1 MVTKKE
7 LEDMYK
13 IKILLKGATGTGK
26 TMTCVKI
33 AEYVASH
40 DHKVLFLDFERG
52 SVDELLKLDDDVLT
66 NIIHKDFATYKEL
79 FGYIVEYHKNKEFKL
94 IIIDQMPLKEIARLS
109 ARDVYVKQGFYYI
122 GEKKKIIAEEEED
135 SFDLRG
141 FMYQLPNTWLI
152 KFMNDLVRC
161 NQDLICTLMT
171 PNKYENEY
179 DGKFSTIVE
188 TFVTYVSQSII
199 WKATPRKMRG
209 TDINNYPPIINP
221 WESLLI
227 PFIKKYGT
235 KDEIEEAK
243 REMEERKNLMVRKKA
258 EQQAIDI
265 KKSAEIFKSE
275 ETK

>member
-1 MVTKKE
+1 MVNRKE
-7 LEDMYK
+7 LENMYK

-33 AEYVASH
+33 AKYVASH
-40 DHKVLFLDFERG
+40 GYKVLFLDFERG
-52 SVDELLKLDDDVLT
+52 SIDELLKLDDDVLV
-66 NIIHKDFATYKEL
+66 NIVHKDFATYKEL
-79 FGYIVEYHKNKEFKL
+79 FDYIVEYHKNEEFKL
-94 IIIDQMPLKEIARLS
+94 IVIDQMPLKEIARLS

-188 TFVTYVSQSII
+188 MFVTYVGQSII
-199 WKATPRKMRG
+199 WKAIPKKMRG
-209 TDINNYPPIINP
+209 IDLGGYPPIVNP

-243 REMEERKNLMVRKKA
+243 REMEERKSLMIKKKV

-265 KKSAEIFKSE
+265 KKSAERFKSE

>member
-1 MVTKKE
+1 MVTRKE

-13 IKILLKGATGTGK
+13 IKILLKGTTGTGK

-79 FGYIVEYHKNKEFKL
+79 FDYIVEYHKNKEFKL

-188 TFVTYVSQSII
+188 MFVTYVGQSII
-199 WKATPRKMRG
+199 WKAIPKKMRG
-209 TDINNYPPIINP
+209 IDLGGYPPIVNP

-235 KDEIEEAK
+235 EDEIEEAK
-243 REMEERKNLMVRKKA
+243 REMEERKGLMIKKNV
-258 EQQAIDI
+258 EQQARDV
-265 KKSAEIFKSE
+265 KESAKRFESDE
-275 ETK
+275 

>member
-1 MVTKKE
+1 MVTRKE

-13 IKILLKGATGTGK
+13 IKILLKGTTGTGK

-79 FGYIVEYHKNKEFKL
+79 FDYIVEYHKNKEFKL

-188 TFVTYVSQSII
+188 MFVTYVGQSII
-199 WKATPRKMRG
+199 WKAIPKKMRG
-209 TDINNYPPIINP
+209 IDLGGYPPIVNP

-235 KDEIEEAK
+235 EDEIEEAK
-243 REMEERKNLMVRKKA
+243 REMEERKSLMIKKKV

-265 KKSAEIFKSE
+265 KKSVERFKE
-275 ETK
+275 EK